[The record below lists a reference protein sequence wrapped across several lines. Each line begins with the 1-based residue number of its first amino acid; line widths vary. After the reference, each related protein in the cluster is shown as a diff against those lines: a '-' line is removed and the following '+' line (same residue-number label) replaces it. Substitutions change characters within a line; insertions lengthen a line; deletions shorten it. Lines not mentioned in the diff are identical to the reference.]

1 MYYAQGS
8 YRKKPAY
15 NDNAKTRFQNRICA
29 YGTAAFACIK
39 IRHDLSPKAAVSIR
53 EVLRHPVHPLS
64 LVISR
69 APAQALL
76 RDRALQ
82 IAQAGAL
89 RVAGIGY
96 VREVEGTQRAA
107 PPLRQKHLARVGL
120 FLPREQ
126 LPCLSLA
133 SACFYRYYTGKPTP
147 AQPQTPKPVGST
159 SAGLSAFTHPAPAAP
174 APASP
179 APAFRCAIHS
189 CG

>member
-15 NDNAKTRFQNRICA
+15 NDNTKTRFQNRVCA
-29 YGTAAFACIK
+29 YGTAAFSYIK

-64 LVISR
+64 LVIPRRHSSVTARFRSR
-69 APAQALL
+69 RRGLSGSRGWGTSARSKVRSTLRHPSGRSTSPASGCSCPASSFH
-76 RDRALQ
+76 
-82 IAQAGAL
+82 
-89 RVAGIGY
+89 V
-96 VREVEGTQRAA
+96 
-107 PPLRQKHLARVGL
+107 
-120 FLPREQ
+120 FF
-126 LPCLSLA
+126 LA

-159 SAGLSAFTHPAPAAP
+159 SAGLSAFTHPASAAP
-174 APASP
+174 APTSP